1 MNGLGPLFVEAVR
14 DAVRRRI
21 VAGIAVVCVISVMML
36 DRCTGCGAGE
46 LVVNGEARPIASLA
60 GGVGVA
66 TLLVLGLWVV
76 ALAGVLGADHLSQT
90 LDDGSARMALARPV
104 SRGAFALARLGGVLA
119 IALAAALVMLGAAGF
134 LLATRSELPAAPALA
149 AGGACALSCVVA
161 ASLAMAA
168 SLALPRAATVLLVFS
183 AVATVAIANA
193 ASLATPGM
201 PPPGWLGAI
210 DRFGPPFATAMLAPL
225 SAWLPQI
232 TLTVDPLATF
242 LRLLAWSAAGVAALW
257 AAFRRIEL

>member
-1 MNGLGPLFVEAVR
+1 MNGLAPLFVEAVR

-60 GGVGVA
+60 GGAGVA

-90 LDDGSARMALARPV
+90 LEDGSARMSLARPV

-119 IALAAALVMLGAAGF
+119 IALLAGGILLGSAGF
-134 LLATRSELPAAPALA
+134 LLATRSGLPVAPALA
-149 AGGACALSCVVA
+149 AGVACALSCVVA

-168 SLALPRAATVLLVFS
+168 SLSLPRAATVLLVFV
-183 AVATVAIANA
+183 AVAMVAAANA
-193 ASLATPGM
+193 AGVASPGA
-201 PPPGWLGAI
+201 PPGGWLGAI
-210 DRFGPPFATAMLAPL
+210 DRLGPPIATAMLAPL
-225 SAWLPQI
+225 AAWLPEVS
-232 TLTVDPLATF
+232 LAVDPAAVLV
-242 LRLLAWSAAGVAALW
+242 RLLAWSVAAVAALW

>member
-1 MNGLGPLFVEAVR
+1 MNGLAPLFVEAVR

-21 VAGIAVVCVISVMML
+21 AAGIVVVCVISVMML

-46 LVVNGEARPIASLA
+46 LVVNGEARPLASLA

-104 SRGAFALARLGGVLA
+104 SRGTFALARLGGVLA
-119 IALAAALVMLGAAGF
+119 IALAAGGVLIGTAGF
-134 LLATRSELPAAPALA
+134 LLATRSDLPVAPALA
-149 AGGACALSCVVA
+149 AGIACALGCVVA

-168 SLALPRAATVLLVFS
+168 SLALPRAATVLLVFA
-183 AVATVAIANA
+183 AVAAVAVANA
-193 ASLATPGM
+193 TGVASSGAPAS
-201 PPPGWLGAI
+201 GWLGAI
-210 DRFGPPFATAMLAPL
+210 DRLGPPFATAMLAPL
-225 SAWLPQI
+225 SAWLPQVA
-232 TLTVDPLATF
+232 LAVDPTAVLV
-242 LRLLAWSAAGVAALW
+242 RLLAWAVGGVAALW